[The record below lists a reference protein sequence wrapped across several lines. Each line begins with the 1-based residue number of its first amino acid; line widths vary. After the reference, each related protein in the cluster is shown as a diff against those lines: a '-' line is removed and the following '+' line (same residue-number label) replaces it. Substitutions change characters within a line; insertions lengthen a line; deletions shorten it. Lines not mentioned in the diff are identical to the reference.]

1 MVHKTFGTGELVSYS
16 NGVVEVSFQTER
28 KKLGLAVVLSMGLV
42 KITDT
47 KVEAE
52 VMQYIPYLKDKD
64 AIINAL
70 TRAEK
75 EVESYKEYL
84 E

>member
-1 MVHKTFGTGELVSYS
+1 
-16 NGVVEVSFQTER
+16 
-28 KKLGLAVVLSMGLV
+28 MGLV
-42 KITDT
+42 KITDSN
-47 KVEAE
+47 VEAE

-70 TRAEK
+70 ARAEK
-75 EVESYKEYL
+75 ELEPYKEYL